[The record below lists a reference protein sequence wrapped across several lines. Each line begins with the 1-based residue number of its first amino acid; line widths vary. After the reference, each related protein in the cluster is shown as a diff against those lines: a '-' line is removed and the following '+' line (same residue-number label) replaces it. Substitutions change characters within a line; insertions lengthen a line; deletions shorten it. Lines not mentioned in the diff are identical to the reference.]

1 MLTSR
6 SRATGC
12 GGVTSSGF
20 QIGESVAVFGGSA
33 VGQMAAYCA
42 ILRDASRVY
51 AIDRYQKRL
60 HLAKS
65 ISVIATNFTTTDSV
79 QQRMAL

>member
-1 MLTSR
+1 
-6 SRATGC
+6 
-12 GGVTSSGF
+12 
-20 QIGESVAVFGGSA
+20 
-33 VGQMAAYCA
+33 MAAYCA